1 MLLSLFYKSESQIRF
16 GKRIFKK
23 DLKIKTPE
31 LIMKKFCKRFIV
43 FAVILSSFV
52 LGQTGNVSG
61 LVSSDGQGL
70 AGANVVL
77 EGTSF
82 GAAADAEGA
91 YFVSNIQP
99 GEYTVTVTY
108 VGYTELSQVVLV
120 NSGETAQLDFQLTLS
135 PVSMDEVVVTALG
148 IERASRAIGYKVDQ
162 ISGQDLR
169 RTPATNI
176 VNALSGKTS
185 GVLITSSG
193 GQPGASARIVIRG
206 ESSIN
211 GETQPLF
218 VVDGVPIA
226 NNEDPIPGI
235 HPLGG
240 GTTATNRAADIDMN
254 NVESIS
260 VLKGSSAT
268 ALYGSRASNGV
279 ILITTRKGEAGKF
292 RINYSTKQRFDTA
305 IIDGTQQMYHSG
317 DAGKF
322 AVFGD
327 AASGAWAESAFEGG
341 GGWYDISW
349 GPKRGEES
357 AEVKSHYNG
366 KVPFNNHADDFYNG
380 KMGTLKEHSIG
391 FSGGS
396 QDQTYLVNT
405 TWIDQIGNMPGSSLE
420 KLSFN
425 ARVQQNIFNDI
436 ESATS
441 LSYINTKTAGPHPGG
456 WNSPERV
463 MRLWPATKEAKNW
476 QNDDGT
482 VVTAGGGYQDS
493 PWWYAENMLQHS
505 EVDRYILSQTLSYN
519 FNNWATLTERVGVDK
534 YVDTRGEHENLR
546 PRVGG
551 SGSVFSQKLSRSE
564 INNDLMLF
572 INDVKLTD
580 QITLNG
586 LVGSNVNIQD
596 YSHNALNG
604 ITQNIADFFHES
616 NYTTVTASEYE
627 SKRRLYALYG
637 ELALDYN
644 DIFYISLSGRNDWAS
659 TLPKNNNSYFYPS
672 LNLSLVFTDLLGFGM
687 DSPLYFGKIRAS
699 FANVGSDAPLYSLG
713 STYES
718 AYFGQWYEANSQA
731 IQFPYRGQAGYMAS
745 NSLGN
750 PNLKPEM
757 TTDTEFGMDL
767 RFFRGRLKLD
777 FGVYNRTTKDQIYAT
792 PVPSGTGYT
801 SMVRNAGEISNKG
814 TELSIEAVPVETK
827 DFTWTIRANY
837 GKNKSEV
844 VELAPGVTRLYIA
857 GYSWP
862 SIQIEKKYGYGIIF
876 GYGYKRND
884 NNEYLIGSDGW
895 PIVAD
900 GQVVIGEIQPD
911 WLGNFLTNF
920 RYKNHTV
927 SALIDIRRGG
937 DVLNFNLNYTIRAGT
952 AKITE
957 DRGSTHVWPGV
968 NETTGQ
974 KNTVEL
980 TKDRTFYTRYGLQH
994 ENQVEDGS
1002 FVKLRELAYSYRFP
1016 QSIVE
1021 KTPFSSLSFNLS
1033 GRNLWIDTDFS
1044 MGDPEANFMG
1054 TDNGSQAYYWWTP
1067 PPTKSYNFGLDI
1079 GL

>member
-1 MLLSLFYKSESQIRF
+1 
-16 GKRIFKK
+16 
-23 DLKIKTPE
+23 
-31 LIMKKFCKRFIV
+31 MKKTCISFLV
-43 FAVILSSFV
+43 FTFTLSSFV
-52 LGQTGNVSG
+52 LSQTGNISG
-61 LVSSDGQGL
+61 VVSSDGQEL
-70 AGANVVL
+70 PGANVIL
-77 EGTSF
+77 EGTSY
-82 GAAADAEGA
+82 GAAANVEGE
-91 YFVSNIQP
+91 YDVSGVQP

-108 VGYTELSQVVLV
+108 VGYNALSQIALV
-120 NSGETAQLDFQLTLS
+120 SSGVTTELDFQLTLA
-135 PVSMDEVVVTALG
+135 PVAMNEVVVTALG
-148 IERASRAIGYKVDQ
+148 IERASRALGYKVDQ
-162 ISGQDLR
+162 VTGADLR

-176 VNALSGKTS
+176 VNALAGKTS
-185 GVLITSSG
+185 GVQITSSG
-193 GQPGASARIVIRG
+193 GQPGASSRIVIRG
-206 ESSIN
+206 ESSIM
-211 GETQPLF
+211 GENQPLF
-218 VVDGVPIA
+218 VIDGVPIS
-226 NNEDPIPGI
+226 NNEDAIPGI

-240 GTTATNRAADIDMN
+240 GTTASNRAADIDLN
-254 NVESIS
+254 NVQEVS

-268 ALYGSRASNGV
+268 ALYGSRAANGV
-279 ILITTRKGEAGKF
+279 ILITTKRGKAGKF
-292 RINYSTKQRFDTA
+292 RVNYSTKQRFDKA
-305 IIDGTQQMYHSG
+305 IIEGTQQLYHSG
-317 DAGKF
+317 DGGKF

-349 GPKRGEES
+349 GPKVGEES
-357 AEVKSHYNG
+357 AEVVSHYNG
-366 KVPFNNHADDFYNG
+366 NVPFNNHADDFYNG
-380 KMGTLKEHSIG
+380 TMGTLKEHSIG
-391 FSGGS
+391 FSGGNEK
-396 QDQTYLVNT
+396 QTYLVNT
-405 TWIDQIGNMPGSSLE
+405 SWIDQVRNLPGSLLG

-425 ARVQQNIFNDI
+425 ARVQSKIFDNI

-441 LSYINTKTAGPHPGG
+441 VAYINTKHEGPHPGG

-493 PWWYAENMLQHS
+493 PYWYAENMIQHG
-505 EVDRYILSQTLSYN
+505 EVDRYILSQTLTYN
-519 FNNWATLTERVGVDK
+519 FNNWVTLTERIGVDK

-586 LVGSNVNIQD
+586 LVGSNVNMQD

-604 ITQNIADFFHES
+604 ITQNIQDFYHES

-627 SKRRLYALYG
+627 SKRRLYAVYG
-637 ELALDYN
+637 ELALDYDN
-644 DIFYISLSGRNDWAS
+644 FIYASFSGRNDWAS
-659 TLPKNNNSYFYPS
+659 TLPKGSNSYFYPS
-672 LNLSLVFTDLLGFGM
+672 FNFGLVFSDLLGFGM
-687 DSPLYFGKIRAS
+687 DSPLYYGKIRAS
-699 FANVGSDAPLYSLG
+699 YANVGSDAPLYSLG

-777 FGVYNRTTKDQIYAT
+777 YGVYNRTTKDQIYAT

-814 TELSIEAVPVETK
+814 TELSIQAVPVETK
-827 DFTWTIRANY
+827 DFSWTIRANY
-837 GKNKSEV
+837 SKNKSEV

-862 SIQIEKKYGYGIIF
+862 SIQIEKDHGYGIIF

-884 NNEYLIGSDGW
+884 GGEYLIGSDGW

-900 GQVVIGEIQPD
+900 GQVVIGEIQAD
-911 WLGNFLTNF
+911 WLGNFMTDF
-920 RYKNHTV
+920 RYKDHSL
-927 SALIDIRRGG
+927 SAFFDIRRGG

-952 AKITE
+952 AAITE
-957 DRGSTHVWPGV
+957 ERGGTHVWPGV
-968 NETTGQ
+968 MESTGAN
-974 KNTVEL
+974 NTIEL
-980 TKDRTFYTRYGLQH
+980 TKDRSFYTRYGLQH

-1002 FVKLRELAYSYRFP
+1002 YVKLRELVYSYNFP
-1016 QSIVE
+1016 QSMVE
-1021 KTPFSSLSFNLS
+1021 KTPFSSLSLNLS

-1054 TDNGSQAYYWWTP
+1054 TDNGGQAYYWWAP
-1067 PPTKSYNFGLDI
+1067 PSTRSYSFGLDI